1 MHRDSVEWNNLIQ
14 IQKIRNICAHQ
25 DGSILDKN
33 GTEIEAI
40 RKHIDS
46 CEHLSVKH
54 GDSEVFIDH
63 GYLSYV
69 YDVFTSYL
77 QLIEKSIESTER
89 A

>member
-1 MHRDSVEWNNLIQ
+1 MHRDSVEWNSLIQ

-33 GTEIEAI
+33 GKEINDI
-40 RKHIDS
+40 KKHIDS
-46 CEHLSVKH
+46 TEHLSTLH
-54 GDSEVFIDH
+54 SETEVFLEH

-69 YDVFTSYL
+69 FDVFTAYL
-77 QLIEKSIESTER
+77 QLIKKSIEAIER